1 MPVST
6 VGASQVYVLYCEAP
20 HGIAA
25 GTTPSQCPDAYRK
38 EVAIDLQAL
47 QQPGNAIP
55 QLDPGDVTQAFG
67 MGFGVVVLFFLV
79 GRGVGEV
86 LRLIRHG

>member
-1 MPVST
+1 MN
-6 VGASQVYVLYCEAP
+6 QVYLLYCETP
-20 HGIAA
+20 HGMEA
-25 GTTPSQCPDAYRK
+25 GSTPSQCPNAYRK
-38 EVAIDLQAL
+38 EIAIDLHAL
-47 QQPGNAIP
+47 QQSSHAMP
-55 QLDPGDVTQAFG
+55 QLAPGDVAQAFG

>member
-6 VGASQVYVLYCEAP
+6 GRASQVYVLYCETP
-20 HGIAA
+20 HGIGADQVVN
-25 GTTPSQCPDAYRK
+25 QCPYAYSK
-38 EVAIDLQAL
+38 EIAIDLQML
-47 QQPGNAIP
+47 QQPGHSIP
-55 QLDPGDVTQAFG
+55 QLDPHDVAQAFG

-86 LRLIRHG
+86 LNLIRRG

>member
-1 MPVST
+1 MSK
-6 VGASQVYVLYCEAP
+6 AYILYCEGP
-20 HGIAA
+20 HGYWGSAA
-25 GTTPSQCPDAYRK
+25 AAQCPDALRR
-38 EVAIDLQAL
+38 EIAIDLQAL

-55 QLDPGDVTQAFG
+55 QLNPGDVAQAFG
-67 MGFGVVVLFFLV
+67 LGFGVVVLFFLV

>member
-1 MPVST
+1 MPVSM
-6 VGASQVYVLYCEAP
+6 VRASQVYVLYCETP
-20 HGIAA
+20 HDIAA
-25 GTTPSQCPDAYRK
+25 GIRPSQCPDVYRK

-47 QQPGNAIP
+47 QQSDNAIP
-55 QLDPGDVTQAFG
+55 QLSPGDVAQAFG

>member
-1 MPVST
+1 M
-6 VGASQVYVLYCEAP
+6 SQVYVLYCETS
-20 HGIAA
+20 HGIA
-25 GTTPSQCPDAYRK
+25 PSQYPDAYRK

-55 QLDPGDVTQAFG
+55 QLDPGDVAQAFG

-86 LRLIRHG
+86 LRLIRQG

>member
-1 MPVST
+1 M
-6 VGASQVYVLYCEAP
+6 SQAYLLYCETP
-20 HGIAA
+20 HGADA
-25 GTTPSQCPDAYRK
+25 GMTASQCPDAYRK
-38 EVAIDLQAL
+38 EVAVDLQAL
-47 QQPGNAIP
+47 QQLSSTTP
-55 QLDPGDVTQAFG
+55 QLNPGDVAQAFG

>member
-1 MPVST
+1 M
-6 VGASQVYVLYCEAP
+6 SQAYVLYCETP
-20 HGIAA
+20 HGSTA
-25 GTTPSQCPDAYRK
+25 GITPSQCPDAYRK

-47 QQPGNAIP
+47 QQLGNAIP
-55 QLDPGDVTQAFG
+55 QLDPGDVAQAFG

>member
-1 MPVST
+1 M
-6 VGASQVYVLYCEAP
+6 SQVYVLYCEVP
-20 HGIAA
+20 HGTWGMALAA
-25 GTTPSQCPDAYRK
+25 QCPDAYRK

-47 QQPGNAIP
+47 TRQDTALP
-55 QLDPGDVTQAFG
+55 QLNPNDVAQAFG

>member
-1 MPVST
+1 M
-6 VGASQVYVLYCEAP
+6 SQVYLLYCDTP

-25 GTTPSQCPDAYRK
+25 GTAPSQCPDAYRK
-38 EVAIDLQAL
+38 EVATDLQAL
-47 QQPGNAIP
+47 QQLGSAAP
-55 QLDPGDVTQAFG
+55 QLNPADVAQAFG
-67 MGFGVVVLFFLV
+67 IGFGVVVLFFLV

>member
-1 MPVST
+1 M
-6 VGASQVYVLYCEAP
+6 SQVYVLYCETS
-20 HGIAA
+20 HGSAA

-38 EVAIDLQAL
+38 EVVIDLQAL
-47 QQPGNAIP
+47 QQPGNAVA
-55 QLDPGDVTQAFG
+55 QLDPGDVAQTFG

>member
-1 MPVST
+1 MH
-6 VGASQVYVLYCEAP
+6 VYVLYCETP
-20 HGIAA
+20 HGFEA
-25 GTTPSQCPDAYRK
+25 GLTTSQCPDAYRK
-38 EVAIDLQAL
+38 ETAIDLQAL
-47 QQPGNAIP
+47 QQPSNPIP
-55 QLDPGDVTQAFG
+55 QLNPHDVAQAFG